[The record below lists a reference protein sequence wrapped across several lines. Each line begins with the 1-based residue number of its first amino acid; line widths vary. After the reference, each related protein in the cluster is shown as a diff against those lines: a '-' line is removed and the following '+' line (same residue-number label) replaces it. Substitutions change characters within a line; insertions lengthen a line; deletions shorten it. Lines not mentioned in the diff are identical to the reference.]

1 MLHVMKVDLVAF
13 IALVNKYTAQTERKH
28 IFLGFIIVSATE
40 RITGNPADE
49 C

>member
-13 IALVNKYTAQTERKH
+13 IALVNKCTAQTERKH
-28 IFLGFIIVSATE
+28 IFLEFIIVSATE